1 MQVYREITP
10 LKEHDLF
17 VVLDSVSNGFDYPI
31 HNHPE
36 YELNLVAGISG
47 TRIVGDSTERYNEFD
62 MVLLG
67 PYLYHKWDAD
77 AALLASGQHYRV
89 VTIQFGMDLFNA
101 HLMQKERFYKV
112 RKLLTDSVRGIKFS
126 HKTIGEAIPVLL
138 SLTQD
143 KGFANV
149 IEFFTLLDMLSKAE
163 ERSFLASEGFTP
175 QAVKT
180 DNHRMQTAYA
190 YILKNFANPN
200 IKIGDLVNMV
210 NMSESAFSHFFQK
223 NTNKSFTQFLI
234 DVRIGHACKMLLD
247 GDKTINQICFSSGFN
262 NLANFNRLFKKYRNS
277 TPIEYR
283 RKYQLNT
290 EFNWSKQTTPWQFL
304 PSGSGG
310 LDKLAPQAYATRLVH
325 I

>member
-1 MQVYREITP
+1 
-10 LKEHDLF
+10 
-17 VVLDSVSNGFDYPI
+17 
-31 HNHPE
+31 
-36 YELNLVAGISG
+36 
-47 TRIVGDSTERYNEFD
+47 

-200 IKIGDLVNMV
+200 IKIGDLANLV

-247 GDKTINQICFSSGFN
+247 GASVQDSTTWQI
-262 NLANFNRLFKKYRNS
+262 S
-277 TPIEYR
+277 TDCSKNTGIR
-283 RKYQLNT
+283 RPLNT
-290 EFNWSKQTTPWQFL
+290 GANIS
-304 PSGSGG
+304 
-310 LDKLAPQAYATRLVH
+310 
-325 I
+325 